1 MLQIVAVCSLRYNAV
16 QQPSDSVV
24 PPRFY
29 YDNEN
34 INLQHISV
42 LTAPTRRW
50 SDDVDMLV
58 VVRSATDHFE
68 RRDAIRLTWGK
79 NNYTVYVF
87 IFTVNL
93 TTGTSASYV

>member
-1 MLQIVAVCSLRYNAV
+1 M
-16 QQPSDSVV
+16 V

-34 INLQHISV
+34 INLQRITI
-42 LTAPTRRW
+42 LTAPARRW

-68 RRDAIRLTWGK
+68 RRDAIRLTWGE
-79 NNYTVYVF
+79 NNYTVYFF
-87 IFTVNL
+87 ISIVSL
-93 TTGTSASYV
+93 TFVTPANYGS